1 MIKARSIMIDAD
13 GSVHLVIR
21 LDKDDVKRS
30 PADGSKFIVL
40 DMTKDLWGK
49 LKAMPDGWISD
60 IDDHPTNR
68 INLTDNLFS

>member
-30 PADGSKFIVL
+30 PADGGKFIVL

-49 LKAMPDGWISD
+49 LKAMPDGWISG
-60 IDDHPTNR
+60 IDDNPTNR
-68 INLTDNLFS
+68 INLTDNLFL